1 MRIVLD
7 ANIIISGLMG
17 SRGTIAIL
25 TSQNHSFYAPK
36 KIIEEIRKYKKEICE
51 FSNQNSEE
59 FEINYDALFAFI
71 NVLDLVE
78 YEPFMDKAKEI
89 IGKRDIKDADYI
101 ACGLTVNADFIWSN
115 DKDFQKVQDII
126 LVKTTDQFIE
136 EGKLS

>member
-89 IGKRDIKDADYI
+89 IGNPS
-101 ACGLTVNADFIWSN
+101 LTDN
-115 DKDFQKVQDII
+115 
-126 LVKTTDQFIE
+126 
-136 EGKLS
+136 